1 MAGLLTTTLLLWEPR
16 NCGDPAATL
25 PLEKKKDLHSAGRH
39 ANTFQQTMPTFCH
52 NVLGVEKFKNK
63 KLRHAGSVF
72 FLGGRKYCFD
82 K

>member
-16 NCGDPAATL
+16 NCRDPAPTL

-39 ANTFQQTMPTFCH
+39 ANTFQQTMSTFCH
-52 NVLGVEKFKNK
+52 NVLGVKKFFK
-63 KLRHAGSVF
+63 KKVEACWVGVF
-72 FLGGRKYCFD
+72 FGGKYSFD